1 MTFDYLIAIAV
12 LTVFPLCVIY
22 ATFSDLLSM
31 RISNLTC
38 GVLVV
43 AFFILAPLSGM
54 SWQAIAI
61 HSGVAV
67 AALVM
72 GMSFFSMGVMGGGDA
87 KLIAAV
93 SLWLGLGL
101 TLPYILAASLLGAV
115 VTLAIVGLRKAKPA
129 LPDAVCNWR
138 VMAKVLD
145 RKEGI
150 PYGLALGPAALFV
163 FTISPWVTSAAQASI
178 AAAA

>member
-1 MTFDYLIAIAV
+1 MPFELTFDHIVAFAV

-31 RISNLTC
+31 KISNLTC
-38 GVLVV
+38 GVLVLG
-43 AFFILAPLSGM
+43 FFILAPLSGM
-54 SWQAIAI
+54 GWQAIAI
-61 HSGVAV
+61 HSSVAV

-115 VTLAIVGLRKAKPA
+115 VTLVIVGLRKAKPR
-129 LPDAVCNWR
+129 LPQAFRDWR

-150 PYGLALGPAALFV
+150 PYGLALGPAALVV
-163 FTISPWVTSAAQASI
+163 FTISPWVTSAARASL
-178 AAAA
+178 

>member
-1 MTFDYLIAIAV
+1 MTFDYLIALGV

-38 GVLVV
+38 GILVLG
-43 AFFILAPLSGM
+43 FFVLAPLSGM
-54 SWQAIAI
+54 GWEAIAI
-61 HSGVAV
+61 HTAVAL

-93 SLWLGLGL
+93 ALWFGLGL
-101 TLPYILAASLLGAV
+101 TIPYILAASLLGAV
-115 VTLAIVGLRKAKPA
+115 VTLIIVGLRKAKPV
-129 LPDAVCNWR
+129 LPDAICNWR
-138 VMAKVLD
+138 VLAKVLD

-150 PYGLALGPAALFV
+150 PYGLALG
-163 FTISPWVTSAAQASI
+163 
-178 AAAA
+178 